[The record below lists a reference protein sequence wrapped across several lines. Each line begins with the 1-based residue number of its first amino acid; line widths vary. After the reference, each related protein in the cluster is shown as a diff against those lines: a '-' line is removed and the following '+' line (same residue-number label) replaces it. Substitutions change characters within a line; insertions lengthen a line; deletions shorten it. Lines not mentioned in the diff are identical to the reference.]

1 MNNTTT
7 ETKLNKLTK
16 GYLYFHTK
24 LGRVERVVLQD
35 NGNVVHR
42 HHGETNVSG
51 ITSFRR
57 ATREEIACYLG
68 K

>member
-1 MNNTTT
+1 MNATT
-7 ETKLNKLTK
+7 ENKLNVLKR
-16 GYLYFHTK
+16 GRLYFHTK

>member
-1 MNNTTT
+1 MNTTT
-7 ETKLNKLTK
+7 ENKLNVLKR
-16 GYLYFHTK
+16 GHLYFHTK
-24 LGRVERVVLQD
+24 LGRVERAVLQD

-42 HHGETNVSG
+42 HHAETNVSAV
-51 ITSFRR
+51 TFFRH